1 MDRLA
6 VTRAKM
12 ADSQKRKKESA
23 LASTK
28 RRKEYE
34 EQLMKDIVADKRQ
47 TTLAMGKTTGTIA

>member
-28 RRKEYE
+28 RRFVFSRC
-34 EQLMKDIVADKRQ
+34 DAV
-47 TTLAMGKTTGTIA
+47 